1 MTTAPQLMASR
12 PLITSSSNLE
22 EWLRVALI
30 QGQYIEILNT
40 LRFLPE
46 QKRRHYEKI
55 CIRLEEEI
63 VKEFGYFGEQ
73 GVDTNVGCI
82 RD

>member
-1 MTTAPQLMASR
+1 MTTAPLLMASR

-46 QKRRHYEKI
+46 QKRRYYQKI
-55 CIRLEEEI
+55 CVLLEEEI
-63 VKEFGYFGEQ
+63 VKEFGYFGKQ
-73 GVDTNVGCI
+73 GVDMNVGCI